1 MKLHK
6 SFIAKFVQASLFSCL
21 SFSVYAQDTNSEENK
36 PLVPSDEKEYEAAKA
51 SITES
56 INKAVE
62 DIKEKEKEVK
72 YDIQNK
78 GVTRGKENQSVSS
91 VYDIPTDAQGW
102 YLFSIDEGSRPLSNL
117 KLINN
122 TDIAS
127 TTEVF
132 STRWVQ
138 GGGNIFRP
146 PVTGVNNL
154 IYIENHGN
162 ITGKGTGPSNNQPAI
177 HLISGKDF
185 YFKNSGRITS
195 KQDTSE
201 IKAEKNLILENEG
214 SKDKDSPS
222 MLNKVNFKGKNVFLS
237 NTGYSLF
244 NDVNFG
250 RSNNFTFSNK
260 GTILSY
266 ITIDDFIKAGKGRY
280 RYEAPKPDSDT
291 EEKYKKYLEDFY
303 KNNPPKDK
311 DEYIATEYGGKKYVP
326 YETYRNIEEEYQK
339 YRRKIQDEEY
349 EKRHK
354 ENLERHKELEEEV
367 GHPVPFATEGRTA
380 VVSEG
385 YSITLCRP
393 GIECEGDFI
402 DSGNGTFV
410 NTNKLYEIYKKLHRV
425 SLKPKTVD
433 EFIKEG
439 NGAYINIKPIPT
451 RKTEKDYNSYKRDRE
466 FWGTYISTG
475 NFYGENSGDIPETL
489 RLSFNNGYFIN
500 SERAIIGKLSVNA
513 DKGLVVN
520 RGTAL
525 LDIYSYDGYKTMD
538 RLLEV
543 DLKNSKVLEG
553 SIINRESAETRV
565 IVNEDT
571 KIDGVLK
578 ANGSNET
585 LVVSR
590 DKDSELHNVEAGMD
604 KYVGFEHLEMQGKW
618 EIKEHDA
625 EFNKSITFNEANVEL
640 AGKKLIS
647 PEVTNTGSSTINV
660 TSNAEVKGNFT
671 NQGKVSLTG
680 TLTTSGNVENSG
692 AIEFNNG
699 LQGTKFVTSG
709 DYTGSGEKSLL
720 KMNVDASAGKSEF
733 DLLDVGGKASGTTKI
748 EFIDPTKLAAKM
760 KNRVKLVKTQSSDEN
775 AFSLVESKYGRYKYK
790 FYNVAHD
797 TDGYSNWYL
806 EQLPTFRKEV
816 AGIVSGFA
824 ASQNLFTHT
833 FHDRVAKDKLPE
845 EHTAWVRVYHHN
857 TKYQLNGV
865 DSKADAHSDTL
876 QLGYDALKYNK
887 GTNKF
892 TAGAYVSLGRQKSET
907 YLVEDDERVRSI
919 SKGYSLG
926 LYATW
931 EKPNWYV
938 DSWIQVNR
946 LKTKVNTSDG
956 RSDYKTTALQA
967 SLEAGYNKLLNKTD
981 NYAYYVQPQGQV
993 IYNHFHKPDMGEES
1007 AVLNPRYFVTRLG
1020 VRFYQQ
1026 SLKHPNHGE
1035 PYLALNWWHH
1045 TNQTSVVTDEKA
1057 ISIKGIKDLKNIEV
1071 GIDKWHITDNLSVW
1085 TNVGYYMGTHNYR
1098 DIRYNL
1104 GASYRF

>member
-6 SFIAKFVQASLFSCL
+6 SFIAKFLQASFFSCL
-21 SFSVYAQDTNSEENK
+21 SFSAYAQDVNTEENK
-36 PLVPSDEKEYEAAKA
+36 PLPLNDEGYEARKK
-51 SITES
+51 SITDN

-72 YDIQNK
+72 YDFETEGRPN
-78 GVTRGKENQSVSS
+78 VNRDETHSVFSHYNTPTENVG
-91 VYDIPTDAQGW
+91 Y
-102 YLFSIDEGSRPLSNL
+102 YLFEIGSGHPKVNNL
-117 KLINN
+117 KLVNN
-122 TDIAS
+122 TDLS
-127 TTEVF
+127 SYTEVF
-132 STRWVQ
+132 STRWVKNGQ
-138 GGGNIFRP
+138 YGS
-146 PVTGVNNL
+146 GVNNL
-154 IYIENHGN
+154 AYIENNGN
-162 ITGKGTGPSNNQPAI
+162 ITGKGTGLNEPAI
-177 HLISGKDF
+177 HFISKNDF
-185 YFKNSGRITS
+185 YFKNNGKITTNTQGTIATNGRMV
-195 KQDTSE
+195 
-201 IKAEKNLILENEG
+201 LENKSSL
-214 SKDKDSPS
+214 SKHDISGHKTTI
-222 MLNKVNFKGKNVFLS
+222 LNSGKLDDLSIWGRDLFFS
-237 NTGYSLF
+237 NTGEFNNTGGGRPISKREYINAGTVLNELF
-244 NDVNFG
+244 
-250 RSNNFTFSNK
+250 RSYEDLINFTTDQLREYPRIS
-260 GTILSY
+260 
-266 ITIDDFIKAGKGRY
+266 A
-280 RYEAPKPDSDT
+280 
-291 EEKYKKYLEDFY
+291 
-303 KNNPPKDK
+303 NNL
-311 DEYIATEYGGKKYVP
+311 YGV
-326 YETYRNIEEEYQK
+326 
-339 YRRKIQDEEY
+339 
-349 EKRHK
+349 
-354 ENLERHKELEEEV
+354 
-367 GHPVPFATEGRTA
+367 
-380 VVSEG
+380 
-385 YSITLCRP
+385 
-393 GIECEGDFI
+393 
-402 DSGNGTFV
+402 
-410 NTNKLYEIYKKLHRV
+410 
-425 SLKPKTVD
+425 
-433 EFIKEG
+433 
-439 NGAYINIKPIPT
+439 
-451 RKTEKDYNSYKRDRE
+451 
-466 FWGTYISTG
+466 
-475 NFYGENSGDIPETL
+475 NSGK
-489 RLSFNNGYFIN
+489 LSGLIQMTFKDGYFIN
-500 SERAIIGKLSVNA
+500 SGKIDGLLLMA
-513 DKGLVVN
+513 DKGLFVN

-525 LDIYSYDGYKTMD
+525 VNIYSYSGAQKLT
-538 RLLEV
+538 V
-543 DLKNSKVLEG
+543 DLKDSTLLKNSSLDRKQ
-553 SIINRESAETRV
+553 AETRV
-565 IVNEDT
+565 IVNEKTIIED
-571 KIDGVLK
+571 ILEADGT
-578 ANGSNET
+578 NET

-590 DKDSELHNVEAGMD
+590 DNNEAKEIHNFEAN

-618 EIKEHDA
+618 AIKEYDA
-625 EFNKSITFNEANVEL
+625 EFNKSITFNDANVEL
-640 AGKKLIS
+640 ADKKLIS
-647 PEVTNTGSSTINV
+647 PEITNTDSSTINV

-671 NQGKVSLTG
+671 NQGTVSLTG

-692 AIEFNNG
+692 TIEFNNG
-699 LQGTKFVTSG
+699 LQGTKFVTAG
-709 DYTGSGEKSLL
+709 NYTGVGEKSLL

-806 EQLPTFRKEV
+806 EQLPTFRKEA

-833 FHDRVAKDKLPE
+833 FHDRAAKDKLPE

-857 TKYQLNGV
+857 TKYQLSGV

-907 YLVEDDERVRSI
+907 YLVEDDERVRST

-981 NYAYYVQPQGQV
+981 NYAYYAQPQGQV
-993 IYNHFHKPDMGEES
+993 IYNHFHKPDMGEEL

-1020 VRFYQQ
+1020 LRFYQQ
-1026 SLKHPNHGE
+1026 SLNHPNHGE

>member
-21 SFSVYAQDTNSEENK
+21 SFSAYAQDVNTEENK
-36 PLVPSDEKEYEAAKA
+36 PLPLNDKGYEARRK
-51 SITES
+51 SITDN

-62 DIKEKEKEVK
+62 DIKEKEVK
-72 YDIQNK
+72 YDFETEGRPN
-78 GVTRGKENQSVSS
+78 VNRDETHSVFSHYNTPTENVG
-91 VYDIPTDAQGW
+91 Y
-102 YLFSIDEGSRPLSNL
+102 YLFEIGSGHPKVNNL
-117 KLINN
+117 KLVNN
-122 TDIAS
+122 TDLS
-127 TTEVF
+127 SYTEVF
-132 STRWVQ
+132 STRWVKNGQ
-138 GGGNIFRP
+138 YGS
-146 PVTGVNNL
+146 GVNNL
-154 IYIENHGN
+154 AYIENNGN
-162 ITGKGTGPSNNQPAI
+162 ITGKGTGLNEPAI
-177 HLISGKDF
+177 HFISKNDF
-185 YFKNSGRITS
+185 YFKNNGKITTNTQGTIATNGRMV
-195 KQDTSE
+195 
-201 IKAEKNLILENEG
+201 LENKSSL
-214 SKDKDSPS
+214 SKHDISGHKTTI
-222 MLNKVNFKGKNVFLS
+222 LNSGKLDDLSIWGRDLFFS
-237 NTGYSLF
+237 NTGEFNNTGGGRPISKREYINAGAVLNELF
-244 NDVNFG
+244 
-250 RSNNFTFSNK
+250 RSYEDLINFTTDQLREYPRIS
-260 GTILSY
+260 
-266 ITIDDFIKAGKGRY
+266 A
-280 RYEAPKPDSDT
+280 
-291 EEKYKKYLEDFY
+291 
-303 KNNPPKDK
+303 NNL
-311 DEYIATEYGGKKYVP
+311 YGV
-326 YETYRNIEEEYQK
+326 
-339 YRRKIQDEEY
+339 
-349 EKRHK
+349 
-354 ENLERHKELEEEV
+354 
-367 GHPVPFATEGRTA
+367 
-380 VVSEG
+380 
-385 YSITLCRP
+385 
-393 GIECEGDFI
+393 
-402 DSGNGTFV
+402 
-410 NTNKLYEIYKKLHRV
+410 
-425 SLKPKTVD
+425 
-433 EFIKEG
+433 
-439 NGAYINIKPIPT
+439 
-451 RKTEKDYNSYKRDRE
+451 
-466 FWGTYISTG
+466 
-475 NFYGENSGDIPETL
+475 NSGK
-489 RLSFNNGYFIN
+489 LSGLIQMTFKDGYFIN
-500 SERAIIGKLSVNA
+500 SGKIDGLLLMA
-513 DKGLVVN
+513 DKGLFVN

-525 LDIYSYDGYKTMD
+525 VNIYSYSGAQKLT
-538 RLLEV
+538 V
-543 DLKNSKVLEG
+543 DLKDSTLLKNSSLDRKQ
-553 SIINRESAETRV
+553 AETRV
-565 IVNEDT
+565 IVNEKTIIED
-571 KIDGVLK
+571 ILEADGT
-578 ANGSNET
+578 NET

-590 DKDSELHNVEAGMD
+590 DNSEEKEIHNFEANN

-618 EIKEHDA
+618 AIKEYDA
-625 EFNKSITFNEANVEL
+625 GFNKSITFNEANVEL
-640 AGKKLIS
+640 ADKKLIS
-647 PEVTNTGSSTINV
+647 PEVTNTDSSTINV
-660 TSNAEVKGNFT
+660 TSNAEVNGNFT
-671 NQGKVSLTG
+671 NEGKVSLTG

-692 AIEFNNG
+692 TIEFNHG
-699 LQGTKFVTSG
+699 LQGTKFVT
-709 DYTGSGEKSLL
+709 TGNYAGTGEKSLL

-775 AFSLVESKYGRYKYK
+775 AFSLVEYKYGRYKYK

-833 FHDRVAKDKLPE
+833 FHDRAAKDKLPE

-931 EKPNWYV
+931 EKTNWYV

-993 IYNHFHKPDMGEES
+993 IYNHFHKPDMGEEL

-1020 VRFYQQ
+1020 LRFYQQ
-1026 SLKHPNHGE
+1026 SLNHPNHGE

>member
-6 SFIAKFVQASLFSCL
+6 SFIAKFLQASFFSCL
-21 SFSVYAQDTNSEENK
+21 SFSAYAQDVNTEENK
-36 PLVPSDEKEYEAAKA
+36 PLPLNDEGYEARKK
-51 SITES
+51 SITDN

-72 YDIQNK
+72 YDFETEGRPN
-78 GVTRGKENQSVSS
+78 VNRDETHSVFSHYNTPTENVG
-91 VYDIPTDAQGW
+91 Y
-102 YLFSIDEGSRPLSNL
+102 YLFEIGSGHPKVNNL
-117 KLINN
+117 KLVNN
-122 TDIAS
+122 TDLS
-127 TTEVF
+127 SYTEVF
-132 STRWVQ
+132 STRWVKNGQ
-138 GGGNIFRP
+138 YGS
-146 PVTGVNNL
+146 GVNNL
-154 IYIENHGN
+154 AYIENNGN
-162 ITGKGTGPSNNQPAI
+162 ITGKGTGLNEPAI
-177 HLISGKDF
+177 HFISKNDF
-185 YFKNSGRITS
+185 YFKNNVKITTNTQGTIATNGRMV
-195 KQDTSE
+195 
-201 IKAEKNLILENEG
+201 LENKSSL
-214 SKDKDSPS
+214 SKHDISGHKTTI
-222 MLNKVNFKGKNVFLS
+222 LNSGKLDDLSIWGRDLFFS
-237 NTGYSLF
+237 NTGEFNNTGGGRPISKREYINAGAVLNELF
-244 NDVNFG
+244 
-250 RSNNFTFSNK
+250 RSYEDLINFTTDQLREYPRIS
-260 GTILSY
+260 
-266 ITIDDFIKAGKGRY
+266 A
-280 RYEAPKPDSDT
+280 
-291 EEKYKKYLEDFY
+291 
-303 KNNPPKDK
+303 NNL
-311 DEYIATEYGGKKYVP
+311 YGV
-326 YETYRNIEEEYQK
+326 
-339 YRRKIQDEEY
+339 
-349 EKRHK
+349 
-354 ENLERHKELEEEV
+354 
-367 GHPVPFATEGRTA
+367 
-380 VVSEG
+380 
-385 YSITLCRP
+385 
-393 GIECEGDFI
+393 
-402 DSGNGTFV
+402 
-410 NTNKLYEIYKKLHRV
+410 
-425 SLKPKTVD
+425 
-433 EFIKEG
+433 
-439 NGAYINIKPIPT
+439 
-451 RKTEKDYNSYKRDRE
+451 
-466 FWGTYISTG
+466 
-475 NFYGENSGDIPETL
+475 NSGK
-489 RLSFNNGYFIN
+489 LSGLIQMTFKDGYFIN
-500 SERAIIGKLSVNA
+500 SGKIDGLLLMA
-513 DKGLVVN
+513 DKGLFVN

-525 LDIYSYDGYKTMD
+525 VNIYSYSGAQKLT
-538 RLLEV
+538 V
-543 DLKNSKVLEG
+543 DLKDSTLLKNSSLDRKQ
-553 SIINRESAETRV
+553 AETRV
-565 IVNEDT
+565 IVNEKTIIED
-571 KIDGVLK
+571 ILEADGT
-578 ANGSNET
+578 NET

-590 DKDSELHNVEAGMD
+590 DNNEAKEIHNFEAN

-618 EIKEHDA
+618 AIKEYDA
-625 EFNKSITFNEANVEL
+625 EFNKSITFNDANVEL
-640 AGKKLIS
+640 ADKKLIS
-647 PEVTNTGSSTINV
+647 PEITNTDSSTINV

-671 NQGKVSLTG
+671 NQGTVSLTG

-692 AIEFNNG
+692 TIEFNNG
-699 LQGTKFVTSG
+699 LQGTKFVTAG
-709 DYTGSGEKSLL
+709 NYTGVGEKSLL

-806 EQLPTFRKEV
+806 EQLPTFRKEA

-833 FHDRVAKDKLPE
+833 FHDRAAKDKLPE

-857 TKYQLNGV
+857 TKYQLSGV

-907 YLVEDDERVRSI
+907 YLVEDDERVRST

-981 NYAYYVQPQGQV
+981 NYAYYAQPQGQV
-993 IYNHFHKPDMGEES
+993 IYNHFHKPDMGEEL

-1020 VRFYQQ
+1020 LRFYQQ
-1026 SLKHPNHGE
+1026 SLNHPNHGE

>member
-6 SFIAKFVQASLFSCL
+6 SFIAKFLQASFFSCL
-21 SFSVYAQDTNSEENK
+21 SFSAYAQDVNTEENK
-36 PLVPSDEKEYEAAKA
+36 PLPLNDEGYEARKK
-51 SITES
+51 SITDN

-72 YDIQNK
+72 YDFETEGRPN
-78 GVTRGKENQSVSS
+78 VNRDETHSVFSHYNTPTENVG
-91 VYDIPTDAQGW
+91 Y
-102 YLFSIDEGSRPLSNL
+102 YLFEIGSGHPKVNNL
-117 KLINN
+117 KLVNN
-122 TDIAS
+122 TDLS
-127 TTEVF
+127 SYTEVF
-132 STRWVQ
+132 STRWVKNGQ
-138 GGGNIFRP
+138 YGS
-146 PVTGVNNL
+146 GVNNL
-154 IYIENHGN
+154 AYIENNGN
-162 ITGKGTGPSNNQPAI
+162 ITGKGTGLNEPAI
-177 HLISGKDF
+177 HFISKNDF
-185 YFKNSGRITS
+185 YFKNNGKITINTQGTIATNGRMV
-195 KQDTSE
+195 
-201 IKAEKNLILENEG
+201 LENKSSL
-214 SKDKDSPS
+214 SKHDISGHKTTI
-222 MLNKVNFKGKNVFLS
+222 LNSGKLDDLSIWGRDLFFS
-237 NTGYSLF
+237 NTGEFNNTGGGRPISKREYINAGAVLNELF
-244 NDVNFG
+244 
-250 RSNNFTFSNK
+250 RSYEDLINFTTDQLREYPRIS
-260 GTILSY
+260 
-266 ITIDDFIKAGKGRY
+266 A
-280 RYEAPKPDSDT
+280 
-291 EEKYKKYLEDFY
+291 
-303 KNNPPKDK
+303 NNL
-311 DEYIATEYGGKKYVP
+311 YGV
-326 YETYRNIEEEYQK
+326 
-339 YRRKIQDEEY
+339 
-349 EKRHK
+349 
-354 ENLERHKELEEEV
+354 
-367 GHPVPFATEGRTA
+367 
-380 VVSEG
+380 
-385 YSITLCRP
+385 
-393 GIECEGDFI
+393 
-402 DSGNGTFV
+402 
-410 NTNKLYEIYKKLHRV
+410 
-425 SLKPKTVD
+425 
-433 EFIKEG
+433 
-439 NGAYINIKPIPT
+439 
-451 RKTEKDYNSYKRDRE
+451 
-466 FWGTYISTG
+466 
-475 NFYGENSGDIPETL
+475 NSGK
-489 RLSFNNGYFIN
+489 LSGLIQMTFKDGYFIN
-500 SERAIIGKLSVNA
+500 SGKIDGLLLMA
-513 DKGLVVN
+513 DKGLFVN

-525 LDIYSYDGYKTMD
+525 VNIYSYSGAQKLT
-538 RLLEV
+538 V
-543 DLKNSKVLEG
+543 DLKDSTLLKNSSLDRKQ
-553 SIINRESAETRV
+553 AETRV
-565 IVNEDT
+565 IVNEKTIIED
-571 KIDGVLK
+571 ILEADGT
-578 ANGSNET
+578 NET

-590 DKDSELHNVEAGMD
+590 DNSEEKEIHNFEANN

-618 EIKEHDA
+618 AIKEYDA
-625 EFNKSITFNEANVEL
+625 EFNKSITFNDANVEL
-640 AGKKLIS
+640 ADKKLIS
-647 PEVTNTGSSTINV
+647 PEITNTDSSTINV

-671 NQGKVSLTG
+671 NQGTVSLTG

-692 AIEFNNG
+692 TIEFNNG
-699 LQGTKFVTSG
+699 LQGTKFVTAG
-709 DYTGSGEKSLL
+709 NYTGVGEKSLL

-806 EQLPTFRKEV
+806 EQLPTFRKEA

-833 FHDRVAKDKLPE
+833 FHDRAAKDKLPE

-907 YLVEDDERVRSI
+907 YLVEDDERVRST

-981 NYAYYVQPQGQV
+981 NYAYYAQPQGQV
-993 IYNHFHKPDMGEES
+993 IYNHFHKPDMGEEL

-1020 VRFYQQ
+1020 LRFYQQ
-1026 SLKHPNHGE
+1026 SLNHPNHGE

>member
-6 SFIAKFVQASLFSCL
+6 SFIAKFLQASFFSCL
-21 SFSVYAQDTNSEENK
+21 SFSAYAQDVNTEENK
-36 PLVPSDEKEYEAAKA
+36 PLPLNDEGYEARKK
-51 SITES
+51 SITDN

-72 YDIQNK
+72 YDFETEGRPN
-78 GVTRGKENQSVSS
+78 VNRDETHSVFSHYNTPTENVG
-91 VYDIPTDAQGW
+91 Y
-102 YLFSIDEGSRPLSNL
+102 YLFEIGSGHPKVNNL
-117 KLINN
+117 KLVNN
-122 TDIAS
+122 TDLS
-127 TTEVF
+127 SYTEVF
-132 STRWVQ
+132 STRWVKNGQ
-138 GGGNIFRP
+138 YGS
-146 PVTGVNNL
+146 GVNNL
-154 IYIENHGN
+154 AYIENNGN
-162 ITGKGTGPSNNQPAI
+162 ITGKGTGLNEPAI
-177 HLISGKDF
+177 HFISKNDF
-185 YFKNSGRITS
+185 YFKNNGKITTNTQGTIATNGRMV
-195 KQDTSE
+195 
-201 IKAEKNLILENEG
+201 LENKSSL
-214 SKDKDSPS
+214 SKHDISGHKTTI
-222 MLNKVNFKGKNVFLS
+222 LNSGKLDDLSIWGRDLFFS
-237 NTGYSLF
+237 NTGEFNNTGGGRPISKREYINAGAVLNELF
-244 NDVNFG
+244 
-250 RSNNFTFSNK
+250 RSYEDLINFTTDQLREYPRIS
-260 GTILSY
+260 
-266 ITIDDFIKAGKGRY
+266 A
-280 RYEAPKPDSDT
+280 
-291 EEKYKKYLEDFY
+291 
-303 KNNPPKDK
+303 NNL
-311 DEYIATEYGGKKYVP
+311 YGV
-326 YETYRNIEEEYQK
+326 
-339 YRRKIQDEEY
+339 
-349 EKRHK
+349 
-354 ENLERHKELEEEV
+354 
-367 GHPVPFATEGRTA
+367 
-380 VVSEG
+380 
-385 YSITLCRP
+385 
-393 GIECEGDFI
+393 
-402 DSGNGTFV
+402 
-410 NTNKLYEIYKKLHRV
+410 
-425 SLKPKTVD
+425 
-433 EFIKEG
+433 
-439 NGAYINIKPIPT
+439 
-451 RKTEKDYNSYKRDRE
+451 
-466 FWGTYISTG
+466 
-475 NFYGENSGDIPETL
+475 NSGK
-489 RLSFNNGYFIN
+489 LSGLIQMTFKDGYFIN
-500 SERAIIGKLSVNA
+500 SGKIDGLLLMA
-513 DKGLVVN
+513 DKGLFVN

-525 LDIYSYDGYKTMD
+525 VNIYSYSGAQKLT
-538 RLLEV
+538 V
-543 DLKNSKVLEG
+543 DLKDSTLLKNSSLDRKQ
-553 SIINRESAETRV
+553 AETRV
-565 IVNEDT
+565 IVNEKTIIED
-571 KIDGVLK
+571 ILEADGT
-578 ANGSNET
+578 NET

-590 DKDSELHNVEAGMD
+590 DNNEAKEIHNFEAN

-618 EIKEHDA
+618 AIKEYDA
-625 EFNKSITFNEANVEL
+625 EFNKSITFNDANVEL
-640 AGKKLIS
+640 ADKKLIS
-647 PEVTNTGSSTINV
+647 PEITNTDSSTINV

-671 NQGKVSLTG
+671 NQGTVSLTG

-692 AIEFNNG
+692 TIEFNNG
-699 LQGTKFVTSG
+699 LQGTKFVTAG
-709 DYTGSGEKSLL
+709 NYTGVGEKSLL

-806 EQLPTFRKEV
+806 EQLPTFRKEA

-833 FHDRVAKDKLPE
+833 FHDRAAKDKLPE

-857 TKYQLNGV
+857 TKYQLSGV

-907 YLVEDDERVRSI
+907 YLVEDDERVRST

-981 NYAYYVQPQGQV
+981 NYAYYAQPQGQV
-993 IYNHFHKPDMGEES
+993 IYNHFHKPDMGEEL

-1020 VRFYQQ
+1020 LRFYQQ
-1026 SLKHPNHGE
+1026 SLNHPNHGE

>member
-21 SFSVYAQDTNSEENK
+21 SFSAYAQDANSEENK
-36 PLVPSDEKEYEAAKA
+36 PLPLNDKGYEARRK
-51 SITES
+51 SITDN

-72 YDIQNK
+72 YDFETEGRPN
-78 GVTRGKENQSVSS
+78 VNRDETHSVFSHYNTPTENVG
-91 VYDIPTDAQGW
+91 Y
-102 YLFSIDEGSRPLSNL
+102 YLFEIGSGHPNVNNL
-117 KLINN
+117 KLVNN
-122 TDIAS
+122 TNLS
-127 TTEVF
+127 SLTEVF
-132 STRWVQ
+132 SDRHTAKKE
-138 GGGNIFRP
+138 N
-146 PVTGVNNL
+146 GVNNL
-154 IYIENHGN
+154 AYIENNGN
-162 ITGKGTGPSNNQPAI
+162 ITGLGTGIDEPAI
-177 HLISGKDF
+177 YLGSKNDF
-185 YFKNSGRITS
+185 YFKNNGKIITKTQGWMSGSRTMV
-195 KQDTSE
+195 
-201 IKAEKNLILENEG
+201 LENKG
-214 SKDKDSPS
+214 SLSKHNISGGKTTL
-222 MLNKVNFKGKNVFLS
+222 LNSGKLEDLSIWGRDLFFS
-237 NTGYSLF
+237 NTGEF
-244 NDVNFG
+244 NNTGGG
-250 RSNNFTFSNK
+250 RPISK
-260 GTILSY
+260 
-266 ITIDDFIKAGKGRY
+266 R
-280 RYEAPKPDSDT
+280 
-291 EEKYKKYLEDFY
+291 
-303 KNNPPKDK
+303 
-311 DEYIATEYGGKKYVP
+311 EYINAGAVLNELFRSYEDLIDFTTDQLREYP
-326 YETYRNIEEEYQK
+326 RISAN
-339 YRRKIQDEEY
+339 
-349 EKRHK
+349 
-354 ENLERHKELEEEV
+354 NL
-367 GHPVPFATEGRTA
+367 
-380 VVSEG
+380 
-385 YSITLCRP
+385 
-393 GIECEGDFI
+393 
-402 DSGNGTFV
+402 
-410 NTNKLYEIYKKLHRV
+410 
-425 SLKPKTVD
+425 
-433 EFIKEG
+433 
-439 NGAYINIKPIPT
+439 
-451 RKTEKDYNSYKRDRE
+451 
-466 FWGTYISTG
+466 
-475 NFYGENSGDIPETL
+475 YGVNSGK
-489 RLSFNNGYFIN
+489 LSGLIQMKFKDGYFIN
-500 SERAIIGKLSVNA
+500 SGKIDGLLLMA
-513 DKGLVVN
+513 DKGLFVN

-525 LDIYSYDGYKTMD
+525 VNIYSYSGAQKLT
-538 RLLEV
+538 V
-543 DLKNSKVLEG
+543 DLKDSTLLKNSSLDRKQ
-553 SIINRESAETRV
+553 AETRV
-565 IVNEDT
+565 IVNEKTIIED
-571 KIDGVLK
+571 ILEADGT
-578 ANGSNET
+578 NET

-590 DKDSELHNVEAGMD
+590 DNSEEKEIHNFEANN

-618 EIKEHDA
+618 AIKEYDA
-625 EFNKSITFNEANVEL
+625 EFNKSITFNDANVEL
-640 AGKKLIS
+640 ADKKLIS
-647 PEVTNTGSSTINV
+647 PEITNTDSSTINV

-671 NQGKVSLTG
+671 NQGTVSLTG

-692 AIEFNNG
+692 TIEFNNG
-699 LQGTKFVTSG
+699 LQGTKFVT
-709 DYTGSGEKSLL
+709 TGNYAGTGEKSLL
-720 KMNVDASAGKSEF
+720 KMNVDASVGKSEF

-993 IYNHFHKPDMGEES
+993 IYNHFHKPDMGEELD
-1007 AVLNPRYFVTRLG
+1007 VLNPRYFVTRLG

-1071 GIDKWHITDNLSVW
+1071 GIDKWYITDNLSVW

>member
-21 SFSVYAQDTNSEENK
+21 SFSAYAQDVNSEENK
-36 PLVPSDEKEYEAAKA
+36 PLVPSNEKEYETAKA
-51 SITES
+51 SIADN
-56 INKAVE
+56 INKAVD
-62 DIKEKEKEVK
+62 DIKNKEKEVK
-72 YDIQNK
+72 YDTEFENDQFSVNRKKNQNIS
-78 GVTRGKENQSVSS
+78 GVFNKPNENGGS
-91 VYDIPTDAQGW
+91 
-102 YLFSIDEGSRPLSNL
+102 YLFHVDDDKKKVNNL

-122 TDIAS
+122 TDLS
-127 TTEVF
+127 SYTEVF
-132 STRWVQ
+132 TDQWYS
-138 GGGNIFRP
+138 GSGAEHA
-146 PVTGVNNL
+146 
-154 IYIENHGN
+154 YIENNGN
-162 ITGKGTGPSNNQPAI
+162 ITGKGPNETAHAI
-177 HLISGKDF
+177 HLHSSEDF
-185 YFKNSGRITS
+185 YFKNKGKITS
-195 KQDTSE
+195 FATSDEELAE
-201 IKAEKNLILENEG
+201 IRRLDEDRHSEVAAPSEKKPDEADYCCDDRQRYITNDISSSNLVVENEG
-214 SKDKDSPS
+214 SGS
-222 MLNKVNFKGKNVFLS
+222 MLAKFKFDG
-237 NTGYSLF
+237 
-244 NDVNFG
+244 G
-250 RSNNFTFSNK
+250 RVTFSNK
-260 GTILSY
+260 ENALVSNSSIKAGTLIFSNKGVMGPRNDTPM
-266 ITIDDFIKAGKGRY
+266 TIDEFIKAGRGRY
-280 RYEAPKPDSDT
+280 ETLT
-291 EEKYKKYLEDFY
+291 ENTSIGIKYREYIDNSILDNYKKTREFIAA
-303 KNNPPKDK
+303 K
-311 DEYIATEYGGKKYVP
+311 DEYIAKKYGTKKLVP
-326 YETYRNIEEEYQK
+326 YKDYEKIIEEYSSRPNRGGIK
-339 YRRKIQDEEY
+339 YLKLY
-349 EKRHK
+349 
-354 ENLERHKELEEEV
+354 
-367 GHPVPFATEGRTA
+367 
-380 VVSEG
+380 
-385 YSITLCRP
+385 
-393 GIECEGDFI
+393 ECEGCSPEKWIETDELFKI
-402 DSGNGTFV
+402 DLDNF
-410 NTNKLYEIYKKLHRV
+410 EE
-425 SLKPKTVD
+425 SLKPKTIE
-433 EFIKEG
+433 EFVKECG
-439 NGAYINIKPIPT
+439 KECDDLLKTPHWRTEHAYNY
-451 RKTEKDYNSYKRDRE
+451 DYMRE
-466 FWGTYISTG
+466 FNSNTTIIDTK
-475 NFYGENSGDIPETL
+475 NLQGENTGTLSGTSYMKFKD
-489 RLSFNNGYFIN
+489 GYFIN
-500 SERAIIGKLSVNA
+500 SSTGSIDWLKVYAG
-513 DKGLVVN
+513 KGLIVN

-525 LDIYSYDGYKTMD
+525 LDIKDNGQDSG
-538 RLLEV
+538 LLTV
-543 DLKNSKVLEG
+543 DLKNSNVSKYKSSYSETVIN
-553 SIINRESAETRV
+553 SQINRKSAPTRV
-565 IVNEDT
+565 IVNEET
-571 KIDGVLK
+571 KIDGKLE
-578 ANGSNET
+578 ANGTNET

-590 DKDSELHNVEAGMD
+590 DTDSELHNVEAGMD

-618 EIKEHDA
+618 AIKEHDA
-625 EFNKSITFNEANVEL
+625 EFKKSITFNEANVEL
-640 AGKKLIS
+640 SGKKLIS
-647 PEVTNTGSSTINV
+647 PEVTNTASSTINV

-680 TLTTSGNVENSG
+680 TLATSGNVENSG
-692 AIEFNNG
+692 TIEFNNG
-699 LQGTKFVTSG
+699 LQGTRLVTSG

-720 KMNVDASAGKSEF
+720 NMNVDASAGKSEF

-797 TDGYSNWYL
+797 IDGYSNWYL

-833 FHDRVAKDKLPE
+833 FHDRAAKDKLPE

-865 DSKADAHSDTL
+865 DSKADAYSDTL

-993 IYNHFHKPDMGEES
+993 IYNHFHKPDMGEEL

>member
-6 SFIAKFVQASLFSCL
+6 SFIAKFLQASFFSCL
-21 SFSVYAQDTNSEENK
+21 SFSAYAQDVNTEENK
-36 PLVPSDEKEYEAAKA
+36 PLPLNDEGYEARKK
-51 SITES
+51 SITDN

-72 YDIQNK
+72 YDFETEGRPN
-78 GVTRGKENQSVSS
+78 VNRDETHSVFSHYNTPTENVG
-91 VYDIPTDAQGW
+91 Y
-102 YLFSIDEGSRPLSNL
+102 YLFEIGSGHPKVNNL
-117 KLINN
+117 KLVNN
-122 TDIAS
+122 TDLS
-127 TTEVF
+127 SYTEVF
-132 STRWVQ
+132 STRWVKNGQ
-138 GGGNIFRP
+138 YGS
-146 PVTGVNNL
+146 GVNNL
-154 IYIENHGN
+154 AYIENNGN
-162 ITGKGTGPSNNQPAI
+162 ITGKGTGLNEPAI
-177 HLISGKDF
+177 HFISKNDF
-185 YFKNSGRITS
+185 YFKNNGKITTNTQGTIATNGRMV
-195 KQDTSE
+195 
-201 IKAEKNLILENEG
+201 LENKSSL
-214 SKDKDSPS
+214 SKHDISGHKTTI
-222 MLNKVNFKGKNVFLS
+222 LNSGKLDDLSIWGRDLFFS
-237 NTGYSLF
+237 NTGEFNNTGGGRPISKREYINAGAVLNELF
-244 NDVNFG
+244 
-250 RSNNFTFSNK
+250 RSYEDLINFTTDQLREYPRIS
-260 GTILSY
+260 
-266 ITIDDFIKAGKGRY
+266 A
-280 RYEAPKPDSDT
+280 
-291 EEKYKKYLEDFY
+291 
-303 KNNPPKDK
+303 NNL
-311 DEYIATEYGGKKYVP
+311 YGV
-326 YETYRNIEEEYQK
+326 
-339 YRRKIQDEEY
+339 
-349 EKRHK
+349 
-354 ENLERHKELEEEV
+354 
-367 GHPVPFATEGRTA
+367 
-380 VVSEG
+380 
-385 YSITLCRP
+385 
-393 GIECEGDFI
+393 
-402 DSGNGTFV
+402 
-410 NTNKLYEIYKKLHRV
+410 
-425 SLKPKTVD
+425 
-433 EFIKEG
+433 
-439 NGAYINIKPIPT
+439 
-451 RKTEKDYNSYKRDRE
+451 
-466 FWGTYISTG
+466 
-475 NFYGENSGDIPETL
+475 NSGK
-489 RLSFNNGYFIN
+489 LSGLIQMTFKDGYFIN
-500 SERAIIGKLSVNA
+500 SGKIDGLLLMA
-513 DKGLVVN
+513 DKGLFVN

-525 LDIYSYDGYKTMD
+525 VNIYSYSGAQKLT
-538 RLLEV
+538 V
-543 DLKNSKVLEG
+543 DLKDSTLLKNSSLDRKQ
-553 SIINRESAETRV
+553 AETRV
-565 IVNEDT
+565 IVNEKTIIED
-571 KIDGVLK
+571 ILEADGT
-578 ANGSNET
+578 NET

-590 DKDSELHNVEAGMD
+590 DNNEAKEIHNFEAN

-618 EIKEHDA
+618 AIKEYDA
-625 EFNKSITFNEANVEL
+625 EFNKSITFNDANVEL
-640 AGKKLIS
+640 ADKKLIS
-647 PEVTNTGSSTINV
+647 PEITNTDSSTINV

-680 TLTTSGNVENSG
+680 TLATSGNVENSG
-692 AIEFNNG
+692 TIEFNHG
-699 LQGTKFVTSG
+699 LQGTKFVT
-709 DYTGSGEKSLL
+709 TGNYAGTGEKSLL

-775 AFSLVESKYGRYKYK
+775 AFSLVEYKYGRYKYK

-833 FHDRVAKDKLPE
+833 FHDRAAKDKLPE

-931 EKPNWYV
+931 EKTNWYV

-993 IYNHFHKPDMGEES
+993 IYNHFHKPDMGEEL

-1020 VRFYQQ
+1020 LRFYQQ
-1026 SLKHPNHGE
+1026 SLNHPNHGE

>member
-21 SFSVYAQDTNSEENK
+21 SFSAYAQDVNTEENK
-36 PLVPSDEKEYEAAKA
+36 PLPLNDKGCEARRK
-51 SITES
+51 SITDN

-62 DIKEKEKEVK
+62 DIKEKEVK
-72 YDIQNK
+72 YDFETEGRPN
-78 GVTRGKENQSVSS
+78 VNRDETHSVFSHYNTPTENVG
-91 VYDIPTDAQGW
+91 Y
-102 YLFSIDEGSRPLSNL
+102 YLFEIGSGHPKVNNL
-117 KLINN
+117 KLVNN
-122 TDIAS
+122 TDLS
-127 TTEVF
+127 SYTEVF
-132 STRWVQ
+132 STRWVKNGQ
-138 GGGNIFRP
+138 YGS
-146 PVTGVNNL
+146 GVNNL
-154 IYIENHGN
+154 AYIENNGN
-162 ITGKGTGPSNNQPAI
+162 ITGKGTGLNEPAI
-177 HLISGKDF
+177 HFISKNDF
-185 YFKNSGRITS
+185 YFKNNGKITTNTQGTIATNGRMV
-195 KQDTSE
+195 
-201 IKAEKNLILENEG
+201 LENKSSL
-214 SKDKDSPS
+214 SKHDISGHKTTI
-222 MLNKVNFKGKNVFLS
+222 LNSGKLDDLSIWGRDLFFS
-237 NTGYSLF
+237 NTGEFNNTGGGRPISKREYINAGAVLNELF
-244 NDVNFG
+244 
-250 RSNNFTFSNK
+250 RSYEDLINFTTDQLREYPRIS
-260 GTILSY
+260 
-266 ITIDDFIKAGKGRY
+266 A
-280 RYEAPKPDSDT
+280 
-291 EEKYKKYLEDFY
+291 
-303 KNNPPKDK
+303 NNL
-311 DEYIATEYGGKKYVP
+311 YGV
-326 YETYRNIEEEYQK
+326 
-339 YRRKIQDEEY
+339 
-349 EKRHK
+349 
-354 ENLERHKELEEEV
+354 
-367 GHPVPFATEGRTA
+367 
-380 VVSEG
+380 
-385 YSITLCRP
+385 
-393 GIECEGDFI
+393 
-402 DSGNGTFV
+402 
-410 NTNKLYEIYKKLHRV
+410 
-425 SLKPKTVD
+425 
-433 EFIKEG
+433 
-439 NGAYINIKPIPT
+439 
-451 RKTEKDYNSYKRDRE
+451 
-466 FWGTYISTG
+466 
-475 NFYGENSGDIPETL
+475 NSGK
-489 RLSFNNGYFIN
+489 LSGLIQMTFKDGYFIN
-500 SERAIIGKLSVNA
+500 SGKIDGLLLMA
-513 DKGLVVN
+513 DKGLFVN

-525 LDIYSYDGYKTMD
+525 VNIYSYSGAQKLT
-538 RLLEV
+538 V
-543 DLKNSKVLEG
+543 DLKDSTLLKNSSLDRKQ
-553 SIINRESAETRV
+553 AETRV
-565 IVNEDT
+565 IVNEKTIIED
-571 KIDGVLK
+571 ILEADGT
-578 ANGSNET
+578 NET

-590 DKDSELHNVEAGMD
+590 DNSEEKEIHNFEANN

-618 EIKEHDA
+618 AIKEYDA
-625 EFNKSITFNEANVEL
+625 EFNKSITFNDANVEL
-640 AGKKLIS
+640 ADKKLIS
-647 PEVTNTGSSTINV
+647 PEITNTDSSTINV

-671 NQGKVSLTG
+671 NQGTVSLTG

-692 AIEFNNG
+692 TIEFNNG
-699 LQGTKFVTSG
+699 LQGTKFVTAG
-709 DYTGSGEKSLL
+709 NYTGVGEKSLL

-806 EQLPTFRKEV
+806 EQLPTFRKEA

-833 FHDRVAKDKLPE
+833 FHDRAAKDKLPE

-907 YLVEDDERVRSI
+907 YLVEDDERVRST

-981 NYAYYVQPQGQV
+981 NYAYYAQPQGQV
-993 IYNHFHKPDMGEES
+993 IYNHFHKPDMGEEL

-1020 VRFYQQ
+1020 LRFYQQ
-1026 SLKHPNHGE
+1026 SLNHPNHGE

>member
-21 SFSVYAQDTNSEENK
+21 SFSAYAQDVNSEENK
-36 PLVPSDEKEYEAAKA
+36 PLVPSNEKEYEAAKA
-51 SITES
+51 SITEH
-56 INKAVE
+56 INNAV
-62 DIKEKEKEVK
+62 DRIKKEEEKIV
-72 YDIQNK
+72 YDRK
-78 GVTRGKENQSVSS
+78 VEGKSVFSDGNESVSGL
-91 VYDIPTDAQGW
+91 YNKPIDGGP
-102 YLFSIDEGSRPLSNL
+102 YLFALQSLRPPVNNL
-117 KLINN
+117 KLINI

-132 STRWVQ
+132 STRWGQ
-138 GGGNIFRP
+138 NGQYGS
-146 PVTGVNNL
+146 GVNNL
-154 IYIENHGN
+154 AYIENTGN

-177 HLISGKDF
+177 YLISGNDF
-185 YFKNSGRITS
+185 YLKNSGKITS
-195 KQDTSE
+195 AQDTSE
-201 IKAEKNLILENEG
+201 IHASNNLVLENDG
-214 SKDKDSPS
+214 SKS
-222 MLNKVNFKGKNVFLS
+222 MLDKFEFTGKNIFLS
-237 NTGYSLF
+237 NNKNSLLA
-244 NDVNFG
+244 NSSVRAYENLI
-250 RSNNFTFSNK
+250 FSNK
-260 GTILSY
+260 GVIGPRNDTPMTL
-266 ITIDDFIKAGKGRY
+266 DEFIKVRGGG
-280 RYEAPKPDSDT
+280 YEDINDNANIKRKYDEYLKDLNRKLS
-291 EEKYKKYLEDFY
+291 EKRKEFIAA
-303 KNNPPKDK
+303 K
-311 DEYIATEYGGKKYVP
+311 DEYIAKNYGTEEFVP
-326 YETYRNIEEEYQK
+326 YKDYKKKIDEYSSRPGNSAISMMVKACTYEELTHGGCKHEPMVSTK
-339 YRRKIQDEEY
+339 DLFRIDVDTLERSFEPLTIDEFVKKHGKECGKECEIQPD
-349 EKRHK
+349 KRTK
-354 ENLERHKELEEEV
+354 EN
-367 GHPVPFATEGRTA
+367 
-380 VVSEG
+380 
-385 YSITLCRP
+385 Y
-393 GIECEGDFI
+393 D
-402 DSGNGTFV
+402 N
-410 NTNKLYEIYKKLHRV
+410 Y
-425 SLKPKTVD
+425 
-433 EFIKEG
+433 IKEF
-439 NGAYINIKPIPT
+439 KPG
-451 RKTEKDYNSYKRDRE
+451 KTKIYADNLS
-466 FWGTYISTG
+466 
-475 NFYGENSGDIPETL
+475 GENTGKVLGTL
-489 RLSFNNGYFIN
+489 DMTFSDGYFIN
-500 SERAIIGKLSVNA
+500 SGEIDKLDLTA
-513 DKGLVVN
+513 YGGLFVN

-525 LDIYSYDGYKTMD
+525 LKIDGFIGT
-538 RLLEV
+538 LTV
-543 DLKNSKVLEG
+543 DLKNSTVLEG
-553 SIINRESAETRV
+553 SIIDRGSAKTRV
-565 IVNEDT
+565 IVNEET

-590 DKDSELHNVEAGMD
+590 DKNSELHNVEAGMD

-640 AGKKLIS
+640 ADKKLIS
-647 PEVTNTGSSTINV
+647 PKVTNTASSTINV

-671 NQGKVSLTG
+671 NRGTVSLTG

-692 AIEFNNG
+692 TIEFNHG
-699 LQGTKFVTSG
+699 LQGTKFVTTG
-709 DYTGSGEKSLL
+709 NYTTGTGEKSLL

-833 FHDRVAKDKLPE
+833 FHDRAAKDKLPE
-845 EHTAWVRVYHHN
+845 EHTAWVRVYHPN

-865 DSKADAHSDTL
+865 DSKADAYSDTL

-956 RSDYKTTALQA
+956 RSDYKMTALQA

-993 IYNHFHKPDMGEES
+993 IYNHFHKPDMGEEL
-1007 AVLNPRYFVTRLG
+1007 AVLNPRYFITRLG
-1020 VRFYQQ
+1020 VRFYQK
-1026 SLKHPNHGE
+1026 SLKHPNHGG

>member
-21 SFSVYAQDTNSEENK
+21 SFSAYAQDVNTEENK
-36 PLVPSDEKEYEAAKA
+36 PLPLNDKGYEARRK
-51 SITES
+51 SITDN

-72 YDIQNK
+72 YDFETEGRPN
-78 GVTRGKENQSVSS
+78 VNRDETHSVFSHYNTPTENVG
-91 VYDIPTDAQGW
+91 Y
-102 YLFSIDEGSRPLSNL
+102 YLFEIGSGHPKVNNL
-117 KLINN
+117 KLVNN
-122 TDIAS
+122 TDLS
-127 TTEVF
+127 SYTEVF
-132 STRWVQ
+132 STRWVKNGQ
-138 GGGNIFRP
+138 YGS
-146 PVTGVNNL
+146 GVNNL
-154 IYIENHGN
+154 AYIENNGN
-162 ITGKGTGPSNNQPAI
+162 ITGKGTGLNEPAI
-177 HLISGKDF
+177 HFISKNDF
-185 YFKNSGRITS
+185 YFKNNGKITTNTQGTIATNGRMV
-195 KQDTSE
+195 
-201 IKAEKNLILENEG
+201 LENKSSL
-214 SKDKDSPS
+214 SKHDISGHKTTI
-222 MLNKVNFKGKNVFLS
+222 LNSGKLDDLSIWGRDLFFS
-237 NTGYSLF
+237 NTGEFNNTGGGRPISKREYINAGAVLNELF
-244 NDVNFG
+244 
-250 RSNNFTFSNK
+250 RSYEDLINFTTDQLREYPRIS
-260 GTILSY
+260 
-266 ITIDDFIKAGKGRY
+266 A
-280 RYEAPKPDSDT
+280 
-291 EEKYKKYLEDFY
+291 
-303 KNNPPKDK
+303 NNL
-311 DEYIATEYGGKKYVP
+311 YGV
-326 YETYRNIEEEYQK
+326 
-339 YRRKIQDEEY
+339 
-349 EKRHK
+349 
-354 ENLERHKELEEEV
+354 
-367 GHPVPFATEGRTA
+367 
-380 VVSEG
+380 
-385 YSITLCRP
+385 
-393 GIECEGDFI
+393 
-402 DSGNGTFV
+402 
-410 NTNKLYEIYKKLHRV
+410 
-425 SLKPKTVD
+425 
-433 EFIKEG
+433 
-439 NGAYINIKPIPT
+439 
-451 RKTEKDYNSYKRDRE
+451 
-466 FWGTYISTG
+466 
-475 NFYGENSGDIPETL
+475 NSGK
-489 RLSFNNGYFIN
+489 LSGLIQMTFKDGYFIN
-500 SERAIIGKLSVNA
+500 SGKIDGLLLMA
-513 DKGLVVN
+513 DKGLFVN

-525 LDIYSYDGYKTMD
+525 VNIYSYSGAQKLT
-538 RLLEV
+538 V
-543 DLKNSKVLEG
+543 DLKDSTLLKNSSLDRKQ
-553 SIINRESAETRV
+553 AETRV
-565 IVNEDT
+565 IVNEKTIIED
-571 KIDGVLK
+571 ILEADGT
-578 ANGSNET
+578 NET

-590 DKDSELHNVEAGMD
+590 DNNEAKEIHNFEAN

-618 EIKEHDA
+618 AIKEYDA
-625 EFNKSITFNEANVEL
+625 EFNKSITFNDANVEL
-640 AGKKLIS
+640 ADKKLIS
-647 PEVTNTGSSTINV
+647 PEITNTDSSTINV

-671 NQGKVSLTG
+671 NQGTVSLTG

-692 AIEFNNG
+692 TIEFNNG
-699 LQGTKFVTSG
+699 LQGTKFVT
-709 DYTGSGEKSLL
+709 TGNYAGTGEKSLL

-806 EQLPTFRKEV
+806 EQLPTFRKEA

-833 FHDRVAKDKLPE
+833 FHDRAAKDKLPE

-857 TKYQLNGV
+857 TKYQLSGV

-907 YLVEDDERVRSI
+907 YLVEDDERVRST

-981 NYAYYVQPQGQV
+981 NYAYYAQPQGQV
-993 IYNHFHKPDMGEES
+993 IYNHFHKPDMGEEL

-1020 VRFYQQ
+1020 LRFYQQ
-1026 SLKHPNHGE
+1026 SLNHPNHGE

>member
-6 SFIAKFVQASLFSCL
+6 SFIAKFLQASFFSCL
-21 SFSVYAQDTNSEENK
+21 SFSAYAQDVNTEENK
-36 PLVPSDEKEYEAAKA
+36 PLPLNDEGYEARKK
-51 SITES
+51 SITDN

-72 YDIQNK
+72 YDFETEGRPN
-78 GVTRGKENQSVSS
+78 VNRDETHSVFSHYNTPTENVG
-91 VYDIPTDAQGW
+91 Y
-102 YLFSIDEGSRPLSNL
+102 YLFEIGSGHPKVNNL
-117 KLINN
+117 KLVNN
-122 TDIAS
+122 TDLS
-127 TTEVF
+127 SYTEVF
-132 STRWVQ
+132 STRWVKNGQ
-138 GGGNIFRP
+138 YGS
-146 PVTGVNNL
+146 GVNNL
-154 IYIENHGN
+154 AYIENNGN
-162 ITGKGTGPSNNQPAI
+162 ITGKGTGLNEPAI
-177 HLISGKDF
+177 HFISKNDF
-185 YFKNSGRITS
+185 YFKNNGKITTNTQGTIATNGRMV
-195 KQDTSE
+195 
-201 IKAEKNLILENEG
+201 LENKSSL
-214 SKDKDSPS
+214 SKHDISGHKTTI
-222 MLNKVNFKGKNVFLS
+222 LNSGKLDDLSIWGRDLFFS
-237 NTGYSLF
+237 NTGEFNNTGGGRPISKREYINAGAVLNELF
-244 NDVNFG
+244 
-250 RSNNFTFSNK
+250 RSYEDLINFTTDQLREYPRIS
-260 GTILSY
+260 
-266 ITIDDFIKAGKGRY
+266 A
-280 RYEAPKPDSDT
+280 
-291 EEKYKKYLEDFY
+291 
-303 KNNPPKDK
+303 NNL
-311 DEYIATEYGGKKYVP
+311 YGV
-326 YETYRNIEEEYQK
+326 
-339 YRRKIQDEEY
+339 
-349 EKRHK
+349 
-354 ENLERHKELEEEV
+354 
-367 GHPVPFATEGRTA
+367 
-380 VVSEG
+380 
-385 YSITLCRP
+385 
-393 GIECEGDFI
+393 
-402 DSGNGTFV
+402 
-410 NTNKLYEIYKKLHRV
+410 
-425 SLKPKTVD
+425 
-433 EFIKEG
+433 
-439 NGAYINIKPIPT
+439 
-451 RKTEKDYNSYKRDRE
+451 
-466 FWGTYISTG
+466 
-475 NFYGENSGDIPETL
+475 NSGK
-489 RLSFNNGYFIN
+489 LSGLIQMTFKDGYFIN
-500 SERAIIGKLSVNA
+500 SGKIDGLLLMA
-513 DKGLVVN
+513 DKCLFVN

-525 LDIYSYDGYKTMD
+525 VNIYSYSGAQKLT
-538 RLLEV
+538 V
-543 DLKNSKVLEG
+543 DLKDSTLLKNSSLDRKQ
-553 SIINRESAETRV
+553 AETRV
-565 IVNEDT
+565 IVNEKTIIED
-571 KIDGVLK
+571 ILEADGT
-578 ANGSNET
+578 NET

-590 DKDSELHNVEAGMD
+590 DNSEGKEIHNFEAN
-604 KYVGFEHLEMQGKW
+604 KYVGFEKLEMQGKW
-618 EIKEHDA
+618 DIKQYDA

-647 PEVTNTGSSTINV
+647 PEVTNTDSSTINV

-671 NQGKVSLTG
+671 NQGTVSLKG
-680 TLTTSGNVENSG
+680 ALTTSGNVENSG
-692 AIEFNNG
+692 TIEFNHG
-699 LQGTKFVTSG
+699 LQGTKFVTAG
-709 DYTGSGEKSLL
+709 NYTGTGEKSLL

-733 DLLDVGGKASGTTKI
+733 DLLDIGGKASGTTKI
-748 EFIDPTKLAAKM
+748 AFMDPTKLAAKM
-760 KNRVKLVKTQSSDEN
+760 KNRVKLVQTQSSDEN

-790 FYNVAHD
+790 FYNVAND

-865 DSKADAHSDTL
+865 DSKADAYSDTL

-907 YLVEDDERVRSI
+907 YLVEDDERVRSS

-993 IYNHFHKPDMGEES
+993 IYNHFHKPDMGEELD
-1007 AVLNPRYFVTRLG
+1007 VLNPRYFVTRLG
-1020 VRFYQQ
+1020 LRFYQQ

>member
-21 SFSVYAQDTNSEENK
+21 SFSAYAQDVNSEENK
-36 PLVPSDEKEYEAAKA
+36 PLVPSNEKEYEAAKA
-51 SITES
+51 SITEH
-56 INKAVE
+56 INNAV
-62 DIKEKEKEVK
+62 DRIKKEEEKIV
-72 YDIQNK
+72 YDRK
-78 GVTRGKENQSVSS
+78 VEGKSVFSDGNESVSGL
-91 VYDIPTDAQGW
+91 YNKPIDGGP
-102 YLFSIDEGSRPLSNL
+102 YLFALQSLRPPVNNL
-117 KLINN
+117 KLINI

-132 STRWVQ
+132 STRWGQ
-138 GGGNIFRP
+138 NGQYGS
-146 PVTGVNNL
+146 GVNNL
-154 IYIENHGN
+154 AYIENTGN

-177 HLISGKDF
+177 YLISGNDF
-185 YFKNSGRITS
+185 YLKNSGKITS
-195 KQDTSE
+195 AQDTSE
-201 IKAEKNLILENEG
+201 IHASNNLVLENDG
-214 SKDKDSPS
+214 SKS
-222 MLNKVNFKGKNVFLS
+222 MLDKFEFTGKNIFLS
-237 NTGYSLF
+237 NNKNSLLA
-244 NDVNFG
+244 NSSVRAYENLI
-250 RSNNFTFSNK
+250 FSNK
-260 GTILSY
+260 GVIGPRNDTPMTL
-266 ITIDDFIKAGKGRY
+266 DEFIKVRGGG
-280 RYEAPKPDSDT
+280 YEDINDNANIKRKYDEYLKDLNRKLS
-291 EEKYKKYLEDFY
+291 EKRKEFIAA
-303 KNNPPKDK
+303 K
-311 DEYIATEYGGKKYVP
+311 DEYIAKNYGTEEFVP
-326 YETYRNIEEEYQK
+326 YKDYKKKIDEYSSRPGNSAISMMVKACTYEELTHGGCKHEPMVSTK
-339 YRRKIQDEEY
+339 DLFRIDVDTLERSFEPLTIDEFVKKHGKECGKECEIQPD
-349 EKRHK
+349 KRTK
-354 ENLERHKELEEEV
+354 EN
-367 GHPVPFATEGRTA
+367 
-380 VVSEG
+380 
-385 YSITLCRP
+385 Y
-393 GIECEGDFI
+393 D
-402 DSGNGTFV
+402 N
-410 NTNKLYEIYKKLHRV
+410 Y
-425 SLKPKTVD
+425 
-433 EFIKEG
+433 IKEF
-439 NGAYINIKPIPT
+439 KPG
-451 RKTEKDYNSYKRDRE
+451 KTKIYADNLS
-466 FWGTYISTG
+466 
-475 NFYGENSGDIPETL
+475 GENTGKVLGTL
-489 RLSFNNGYFIN
+489 DMTFSDGYFIN
-500 SERAIIGKLSVNA
+500 SGEIDKLDLTA
-513 DKGLVVN
+513 YGGLFVN

-525 LDIYSYDGYKTMD
+525 LKIDGFIGT
-538 RLLEV
+538 LTV
-543 DLKNSKVLEG
+543 DLKNSTVLEG
-553 SIINRESAETRV
+553 SIIDRGSAKTRV
-565 IVNEDT
+565 IVNEET

-590 DKDSELHNVEAGMD
+590 DKNSELHNVEAGMD

-640 AGKKLIS
+640 ADKKLIS
-647 PEVTNTGSSTINV
+647 PKVTNTASSTINV

-671 NQGKVSLTG
+671 NRGTVSLTG

-692 AIEFNNG
+692 TIEFNHG
-699 LQGTKFVTSG
+699 LQGTKFVTTG
-709 DYTGSGEKSLL
+709 NYTTGTGEKSLL

-833 FHDRVAKDKLPE
+833 FHDRAAKDKLPE

-865 DSKADAHSDTL
+865 DSKADAYSDTL

-956 RSDYKTTALQA
+956 RSDYKMTALQA

-993 IYNHFHKPDMGEES
+993 IYNHFHKPDMGEEL
-1007 AVLNPRYFVTRLG
+1007 AVLNPRYFITRLG
-1020 VRFYQQ
+1020 VRFYQK
-1026 SLKHPNHGE
+1026 SLKHPNHGG

>member
-21 SFSVYAQDTNSEENK
+21 SFSAYAQDVNSEENK
-36 PLVPSDEKEYEAAKA
+36 PLVPSNEKEYEAAKA
-51 SITES
+51 SITEH
-56 INKAVE
+56 INNAV
-62 DIKEKEKEVK
+62 DRIKKEEEKIV
-72 YDIQNK
+72 YDRK
-78 GVTRGKENQSVSS
+78 VEGKSVFSDGNESVSGL
-91 VYDIPTDAQGW
+91 YNKPIDGGP
-102 YLFSIDEGSRPLSNL
+102 YLFALQSLRPPVNNL
-117 KLINN
+117 KLINI

-132 STRWVQ
+132 STRWGQ
-138 GGGNIFRP
+138 NGQYGS
-146 PVTGVNNL
+146 GVNNL
-154 IYIENHGN
+154 AYIENTGN

-177 HLISGKDF
+177 YLISGNDF
-185 YFKNSGRITS
+185 YLKNSGKITS
-195 KQDTSE
+195 AQDTSE
-201 IKAEKNLILENEG
+201 IHASNNLVLENDG
-214 SKDKDSPS
+214 SKS
-222 MLNKVNFKGKNVFLS
+222 MLDKFEFTGKNIFLS
-237 NTGYSLF
+237 NNKNSLLA
-244 NDVNFG
+244 NSSVRAYENLI
-250 RSNNFTFSNK
+250 FSNK
-260 GTILSY
+260 GVIGPRNDTPMTL
-266 ITIDDFIKAGKGRY
+266 DEFIKVRGGG
-280 RYEAPKPDSDT
+280 YEDINDNANIKRKYDEYLKDLNRKLS
-291 EEKYKKYLEDFY
+291 EKRKEFIAA
-303 KNNPPKDK
+303 K
-311 DEYIATEYGGKKYVP
+311 DEYIAKNYGTEEFVP
-326 YETYRNIEEEYQK
+326 YKDYKEMIDEYNSRPGNSAISMMAKACTYEELTHGGCKHEPMVSTK
-339 YRRKIQDEEY
+339 DLFRIDVDTLERSFKPLTIDGFVKKHGKECGKECEIQPD
-349 EKRHK
+349 KRTK
-354 ENLERHKELEEEV
+354 EN
-367 GHPVPFATEGRTA
+367 
-380 VVSEG
+380 
-385 YSITLCRP
+385 Y
-393 GIECEGDFI
+393 D
-402 DSGNGTFV
+402 N
-410 NTNKLYEIYKKLHRV
+410 Y
-425 SLKPKTVD
+425 
-433 EFIKEG
+433 IKEF
-439 NGAYINIKPIPT
+439 KPG
-451 RKTEKDYNSYKRDRE
+451 KTKIYADNLS
-466 FWGTYISTG
+466 
-475 NFYGENSGDIPETL
+475 GENTGKVLGTL
-489 RLSFNNGYFIN
+489 DMTFSDGYFIN
-500 SERAIIGKLSVNA
+500 SGEIDKLDLTA
-513 DKGLVVN
+513 YGGLFVN

-525 LDIYSYDGYKTMD
+525 LKIDGFIGT
-538 RLLEV
+538 LTV
-543 DLKNSKVLEG
+543 DLKNSTVLEG
-553 SIINRESAETRV
+553 SIIDRGSAKTRV
-565 IVNEDT
+565 IVNEET

-578 ANGSNET
+578 ANGTNET

-590 DKDSELHNVEAGMD
+590 DKDSELHNLEAGMD

-618 EIKEHDA
+618 AIKEYDA
-625 EFNKSITFNEANVEL
+625 EFNKSITFNDANVEL
-640 AGKKLIS
+640 ADKKLIS
-647 PEVTNTGSSTINV
+647 PEITNTDSSTINV

-671 NQGKVSLTG
+671 NQGTVSLTG

-692 AIEFNNG
+692 TIEFNHG
-699 LQGTKFVTSG
+699 LQGTKFVT
-709 DYTGSGEKSLL
+709 TGNYAGTGEKSLL
-720 KMNVDASAGKSEF
+720 KMNVDASASAGKSEF

-775 AFSLVESKYGRYKYK
+775 AFSFVEYKYGRYKYK

-833 FHDRVAKDKLPE
+833 FHDRAAKDKLPE

-956 RSDYKTTALQA
+956 RSDYKMTALQA

-993 IYNHFHKPDMGEES
+993 IYNHFHKPDMGEEL
-1007 AVLNPRYFVTRLG
+1007 AVLNPRYFITRLG
-1020 VRFYQQ
+1020 VRFYQK
-1026 SLKHPNHGE
+1026 SLKHPNHGG

>member
-21 SFSVYAQDTNSEENK
+21 SFSAYAQDVNSEENK
-36 PLVPSDEKEYEAAKA
+36 PLVPSNEKEYEAAKA
-51 SITES
+51 SITEH
-56 INKAVE
+56 INNAV
-62 DIKEKEKEVK
+62 DHIKKEEEKIV
-72 YDIQNK
+72 YDRK
-78 GVTRGKENQSVSS
+78 VEGKSVFSDGNESVSGL
-91 VYDIPTDAQGW
+91 YNKPIDGGP
-102 YLFSIDEGSRPLSNL
+102 YLFALQSLRPPVNNL
-117 KLINN
+117 KLINI

-132 STRWVQ
+132 STRWGQ
-138 GGGNIFRP
+138 NGQNGS
-146 PVTGVNNL
+146 GVNNL
-154 IYIENHGN
+154 VYIENHGN

-185 YFKNSGRITS
+185 YFKNSGKITS
-195 KQDTSE
+195 AQDTSK
-201 IKAEKNLILENEG
+201 IQASNNLVLENDG
-214 SKDKDSPS
+214 SKS
-222 MLNKVNFKGKNVFLS
+222 MLDKFEFTGKNIFLS
-237 NTGYSLF
+237 NNKDSLLA
-244 NDVNFG
+244 NSSVKATRNLI
-250 RSNNFTFSNK
+250 FSNK
-260 GTILSY
+260 GVIGPKNDTPMTL
-266 ITIDDFIKAGKGRY
+266 DEFIKAGRGRY
-280 RYEAPKPDSDT
+280 KKPSENDDIKQKYRKYEDEFYRDKF
-291 EEKYKKYLEDFY
+291 KKINEFIAA
-303 KNNPPKDK
+303 K
-311 DEYIATEYGGKKYVP
+311 DEYIAKKYGTEKLLP
-326 YETYRNIEEEYQK
+326 YKDYKKFIDEYLSGPQIDPYTPK
-339 YRRKIQDEEY
+339 DAIST
-349 EKRHK
+349 
-354 ENLERHKELEEEV
+354 
-367 GHPVPFATEGRTA
+367 AGRTCYIN
-380 VVSEG
+380 VDSTTGCSEEMVK
-385 YSITLCRP
+385 TEVL
-393 GIECEGDFI
+393 FTI
-402 DSGNGTFV
+402 D
-410 NTNKLYEIYKKLHRV
+410 LYNFQR
-425 SLKPKTVD
+425 SLKPIMTID
-433 EFIKEG
+433 EFTKACGKECDDLK
-439 NGAYINIKPIPT
+439 KPDEDT
-451 RKTEKDYNSYKRDRE
+451 KYLYNEYRKE
-466 FWGTYISTG
+466 FEPSTTNIST
-475 NFYGENSGDIPETL
+475 NNLQGENTGRVLGTL
-489 RLSFNNGYFIN
+489 DMTFSDGYFIN
-500 SERAIIGKLSVNA
+500 SGEIDKLDLWA
-513 DKGLVVN
+513 YGGLFVN

-525 LDIYSYDGYKTMD
+525 LEIHGGIGT
-538 RLLEV
+538 LTV
-543 DLKNSKVLEG
+543 DLKNSTVLEG
-553 SIINRESAETRV
+553 SSINRKSAPTRV
-565 IVNEDT
+565 IVNEET

-578 ANGSNET
+578 ANGTNET

-590 DKDSELHNVEAGMD
+590 DNNESKEIHNFEANN
-604 KYVGFEHLEMQGKW
+604 KYDGFENLEMQGKW
-618 EIKEHDA
+618 AIKEYDA

-640 AGKKLIS
+640 AGKKLIA
-647 PEVTNTGSSTINV
+647 PEVTNTDSSTINV

-692 AIEFNNG
+692 TIEFNNG
-699 LQGTKFVTSG
+699 LQGTKFVTIG
-709 DYTGSGEKSLL
+709 NYAGTGEKSLL

-833 FHDRVAKDKLPE
+833 FHDRAAKDKLPE
-845 EHTAWVRVYHHN
+845 EHTAWVRVYRHN

-907 YLVEDDERVRSI
+907 YLVEDDERVRSS

-956 RSDYKTTALQA
+956 RTDYKTTALQA

-993 IYNHFHKPDMGEES
+993 IYNHFHKPDMGEEL

>member
-21 SFSVYAQDTNSEENK
+21 SFSAYAQDVNSEENK
-36 PLVPSDEKEYEAAKA
+36 PLVPSNEKEYEAAKA
-51 SITES
+51 SITEH
-56 INKAVE
+56 INNAV
-62 DIKEKEKEVK
+62 DRIKKEEEKIV
-72 YDIQNK
+72 YDRK
-78 GVTRGKENQSVSS
+78 VEGKSVFSDGNESVSGL
-91 VYDIPTDAQGW
+91 YNKPIDADGY
-102 YLFSIDEGSRPLSNL
+102 YLFALQSLKPPLNNL

-132 STRWVQ
+132 STRWGQ
-138 GGGNIFRP
+138 NGQYGS
-146 PVTGVNNL
+146 GVNNL
-154 IYIENHGN
+154 AYIENTGN

-177 HLISGKDF
+177 YLISGNDF
-185 YFKNSGRITS
+185 YLKNSGKITS
-195 KQDTSE
+195 AQDTSE
-201 IKAEKNLILENEG
+201 IHASNNLVLENDG
-214 SKDKDSPS
+214 SKS
-222 MLNKVNFKGKNVFLS
+222 MLDKFEFTGKNIFLS
-237 NTGYSLF
+237 NNKNSLLA
-244 NDVNFG
+244 NSSVRAYENLI
-250 RSNNFTFSNK
+250 FSNK
-260 GTILSY
+260 GVIGPRNDTPMTL
-266 ITIDDFIKAGKGRY
+266 DEFIKVRGGG
-280 RYEAPKPDSDT
+280 YEDIKDNANIIR
-291 EEKYKKYLEDFY
+291 KYLEYRGDLNRKLSEKRKEFIAA
-303 KNNPPKDK
+303 K
-311 DEYIATEYGGKKYVP
+311 DEYIAKNYGTEEFVP
-326 YETYRNIEEEYQK
+326 YKDYKKKIDEYSSRPNVQPIGTMIKACTEEEFTHGGCN
-339 YRRKIQDEEY
+339 Y
-349 EKRHK
+349 EPMVSTKDLFRIDVDT
-354 ENLERHKELEEEV
+354 LERSFEPLTIDGFVKKHGKEC
-367 GHPVPFATEGRTA
+367 GK
-380 VVSEG
+380 
-385 YSITLCRP
+385 
-393 GIECEGDFI
+393 ECEIQPDERTKKNYDNYIKEFKPGK
-402 DSGNGTFV
+402 T
-410 NTNKLYEIYKKLHRV
+410 EIYARNL
-425 SLKPKTVD
+425 S
-433 EFIKEG
+433 
-439 NGAYINIKPIPT
+439 
-451 RKTEKDYNSYKRDRE
+451 
-466 FWGTYISTG
+466 
-475 NFYGENSGDIPETL
+475 GENTGKVLGTL
-489 RLSFNNGYFIN
+489 DMTFSDGYFIN
-500 SERAIIGKLSVNA
+500 SGEIDKLDLTA
-513 DKGLVVN
+513 YKGLFVN

-525 LDIYSYDGYKTMD
+525 LKIHGGIGT
-538 RLLEV
+538 LTV
-543 DLKNSKVLEG
+543 DLKNSNVSEG
-553 SIINRESAETRV
+553 SSINRYSAPTRV
-565 IVNEDT
+565 IVNENT
-571 KIDGVLK
+571 KIDGKLE
-578 ANGSNET
+578 ANGTDET

-618 EIKEHDA
+618 AIKEHDA
-625 EFNKSITFNEANVEL
+625 GFNKSITFNEANVEL
-640 AGKKLIS
+640 ADKKLIS
-647 PEVTNTGSSTINV
+647 PKVTNTDSSTINV
-660 TSNAEVKGNFT
+660 TSNAEVKGNLT

-692 AIEFNNG
+692 TIEFNNG
-699 LQGTKFVTSG
+699 LPSTKFVTSG
-709 DYTGSGEKSLL
+709 DYTGAGEKSLL

-733 DLLDVGGKASGTTKI
+733 NLLEVGGKASGTTKI

-833 FHDRVAKDKLPE
+833 FHDRAAKDKLPE
-845 EHTAWVRVYHHN
+845 EHTAWVRVYRHN

-907 YLVEDDERVRSI
+907 YLVEDDERVRSS

-993 IYNHFHKPDMGEES
+993 IYHHFHKPDMGEEL

>member
-21 SFSVYAQDTNSEENK
+21 SFSAYAQDVNSEENK
-36 PLVPSDEKEYEAAKA
+36 PLVPSNEKEYEAAKA
-51 SITES
+51 SITEH
-56 INKAVE
+56 INNAV
-62 DIKEKEKEVK
+62 DRIKKEEEKIV
-72 YDIQNK
+72 YDRK
-78 GVTRGKENQSVSS
+78 VEGKSVFSDGNESVSGL
-91 VYDIPTDAQGW
+91 YNKPIDGGP
-102 YLFSIDEGSRPLSNL
+102 YLFALQSLRPPVNNL
-117 KLINN
+117 KLINI

-132 STRWVQ
+132 STRWGQ
-138 GGGNIFRP
+138 NGQYGS
-146 PVTGVNNL
+146 GVNNL
-154 IYIENHGN
+154 AYIENTGN

-177 HLISGKDF
+177 YLISGNDF
-185 YFKNSGRITS
+185 YLKNSGKITS
-195 KQDTSE
+195 AQDTSE
-201 IKAEKNLILENEG
+201 IHASNNLVLENDG
-214 SKDKDSPS
+214 SKS
-222 MLNKVNFKGKNVFLS
+222 MLDKFEFTGKNIFLS
-237 NTGYSLF
+237 NNKNSLLA
-244 NDVNFG
+244 NSSVRAYENLI
-250 RSNNFTFSNK
+250 FSNK
-260 GTILSY
+260 GVIGPRNDTPMTL
-266 ITIDDFIKAGKGRY
+266 DEFIKVRGGG
-280 RYEAPKPDSDT
+280 YEDINDNANIKRKYDEYLKDLNRKLS
-291 EEKYKKYLEDFY
+291 EKRKEFIAA
-303 KNNPPKDK
+303 K
-311 DEYIATEYGGKKYVP
+311 DEYIAKNYGTEEFVP
-326 YETYRNIEEEYQK
+326 YKDYKKKIDEYSSRPGNSAISMMVKACTYEELTHGGCKHEPMVSTK
-339 YRRKIQDEEY
+339 DLFRIDVDTLERSFEPLTIDEFVKKHGKECGKECEIQPD
-349 EKRHK
+349 KRTK
-354 ENLERHKELEEEV
+354 EN
-367 GHPVPFATEGRTA
+367 
-380 VVSEG
+380 
-385 YSITLCRP
+385 Y
-393 GIECEGDFI
+393 D
-402 DSGNGTFV
+402 N
-410 NTNKLYEIYKKLHRV
+410 Y
-425 SLKPKTVD
+425 
-433 EFIKEG
+433 IKEF
-439 NGAYINIKPIPT
+439 KPG
-451 RKTEKDYNSYKRDRE
+451 KTKIYADNLS
-466 FWGTYISTG
+466 
-475 NFYGENSGDIPETL
+475 GENTGKVLGTL
-489 RLSFNNGYFIN
+489 DMTFSDGYFIN
-500 SERAIIGKLSVNA
+500 SGEIDKLDLTA
-513 DKGLVVN
+513 YGGLFVN

-525 LDIYSYDGYKTMD
+525 LKIDGFIGT
-538 RLLEV
+538 LTV
-543 DLKNSKVLEG
+543 DLKNSTVLEG
-553 SIINRESAETRV
+553 SIIDRGSAKTRV
-565 IVNEDT
+565 IVNEET

-590 DKDSELHNVEAGMD
+590 DKNSELHNVEAGMD

-640 AGKKLIS
+640 ADKKLIS
-647 PEVTNTGSSTINV
+647 PKVTNTASSTINV

-671 NQGKVSLTG
+671 NRGAVSLTG

-692 AIEFNNG
+692 TIEFNHG
-699 LQGTKFVTSG
+699 LQGTKFVTTG
-709 DYTGSGEKSLL
+709 NYTTGTGEKSLL

-833 FHDRVAKDKLPE
+833 FHDRAAKDKLPE

-865 DSKADAHSDTL
+865 DSKADAYSDTL

-956 RSDYKTTALQA
+956 RSDYKMTALQA

-993 IYNHFHKPDMGEES
+993 IYNHFHKPDMGEEL
-1007 AVLNPRYFVTRLG
+1007 AVLNPRYFITRLG
-1020 VRFYQQ
+1020 VRFYQK
-1026 SLKHPNHGE
+1026 SLKHPNHGG

>member
-21 SFSVYAQDTNSEENK
+21 SFSAYAQDVNSEENK
-36 PLVPSDEKEYEAAKA
+36 PLVPSNEKEYEAAKA
-51 SITES
+51 SITEH
-56 INKAVE
+56 INNAV
-62 DIKEKEKEVK
+62 DRIKKEEEKIV
-72 YDIQNK
+72 YDRK
-78 GVTRGKENQSVSS
+78 VEGKSVFSDGNESVSGL
-91 VYDIPTDAQGW
+91 YNKPIDGGP
-102 YLFSIDEGSRPLSNL
+102 YLFALQSLRPPVNNL
-117 KLINN
+117 KLINI

-132 STRWVQ
+132 STRWGQ
-138 GGGNIFRP
+138 NGQYGS
-146 PVTGVNNL
+146 GVNNL
-154 IYIENHGN
+154 AYIENTGN

-177 HLISGKDF
+177 YLISGNDF
-185 YFKNSGRITS
+185 YLKNSGKITS
-195 KQDTSE
+195 AQDTSE
-201 IKAEKNLILENEG
+201 IHASNNLVLENDG
-214 SKDKDSPS
+214 SKS
-222 MLNKVNFKGKNVFLS
+222 MLDKFEFTGKNIFLS
-237 NTGYSLF
+237 NNKNSLLA
-244 NDVNFG
+244 NSSVRAYENLI
-250 RSNNFTFSNK
+250 FSNK
-260 GTILSY
+260 GVIGPRNDTPMTL
-266 ITIDDFIKAGKGRY
+266 DEFIKVRGGG
-280 RYEAPKPDSDT
+280 YEDINDNANIKRKYDEYLKDLNRKLS
-291 EEKYKKYLEDFY
+291 EKRKEFIAA
-303 KNNPPKDK
+303 K
-311 DEYIATEYGGKKYVP
+311 DEYIAKNYGTEEFVP
-326 YETYRNIEEEYQK
+326 YKDYKKKIDEYSSRPGNSAISMMVKACTYEELTHGGCKHEPMVSTK
-339 YRRKIQDEEY
+339 DLFRIDVDTLERSFEPLTIDEFVKKHGKECGKECEIQPD
-349 EKRHK
+349 KRTK
-354 ENLERHKELEEEV
+354 EN
-367 GHPVPFATEGRTA
+367 
-380 VVSEG
+380 
-385 YSITLCRP
+385 Y
-393 GIECEGDFI
+393 D
-402 DSGNGTFV
+402 N
-410 NTNKLYEIYKKLHRV
+410 Y
-425 SLKPKTVD
+425 
-433 EFIKEG
+433 IKEF
-439 NGAYINIKPIPT
+439 KPG
-451 RKTEKDYNSYKRDRE
+451 KTKIYADNLS
-466 FWGTYISTG
+466 
-475 NFYGENSGDIPETL
+475 GENTGKVLGTL
-489 RLSFNNGYFIN
+489 DMTFSDGYFIN
-500 SERAIIGKLSVNA
+500 SGEIDKLDLTA
-513 DKGLVVN
+513 YGGLFVN

-525 LDIYSYDGYKTMD
+525 LKIDGFIGT
-538 RLLEV
+538 LTV
-543 DLKNSKVLEG
+543 DLKNSTVLEG
-553 SIINRESAETRV
+553 SIIDRGSAKTRV
-565 IVNEDT
+565 IVNEET

-590 DKDSELHNVEAGMD
+590 DKNSELHNVEAGMD

-640 AGKKLIS
+640 ADKKLIS
-647 PEVTNTGSSTINV
+647 PKVTNTDSSTINV

-671 NQGKVSLTG
+671 NRGTVSLTG

-692 AIEFNNG
+692 TIEFNHG
-699 LQGTKFVTSG
+699 LQGTKFVTTG
-709 DYTGSGEKSLL
+709 NYTTGTGEKSLL

-833 FHDRVAKDKLPE
+833 FHDRAAKDKLPE

-865 DSKADAHSDTL
+865 DSKADAYSDTL

-956 RSDYKTTALQA
+956 RSDYKMTALQA

-993 IYNHFHKPDMGEES
+993 IYNHFHKPDMGEEL
-1007 AVLNPRYFVTRLG
+1007 AVLNPRYFITRLG
-1020 VRFYQQ
+1020 VRFYQK
-1026 SLKHPNHGE
+1026 SLKHPNHGG

>member
-21 SFSVYAQDTNSEENK
+21 SFSAYAQDVNTEENK
-36 PLVPSDEKEYEAAKA
+36 PLPLNDKGYEARRK
-51 SITES
+51 SITDN

-72 YDIQNK
+72 YDFETEGRPN
-78 GVTRGKENQSVSS
+78 VNRDETHSVFSHYNTPTENVG
-91 VYDIPTDAQGW
+91 Y
-102 YLFSIDEGSRPLSNL
+102 YLFEIGSGHPKVNNL
-117 KLINN
+117 KLVNN
-122 TDIAS
+122 TDLS
-127 TTEVF
+127 SYTEVF
-132 STRWVQ
+132 STRWVKNGQ
-138 GGGNIFRP
+138 YGS
-146 PVTGVNNL
+146 GVNNL
-154 IYIENHGN
+154 AYIENNGN
-162 ITGKGTGPSNNQPAI
+162 ITGKGTGLNEPAI
-177 HLISGKDF
+177 HFISKNDF
-185 YFKNSGRITS
+185 YFKNNGKITTNTQGTIATNGRMV
-195 KQDTSE
+195 
-201 IKAEKNLILENEG
+201 LENKSSL
-214 SKDKDSPS
+214 SKHDISGHKTTI
-222 MLNKVNFKGKNVFLS
+222 LNSGKLDDLSIWGRDLFFS
-237 NTGYSLF
+237 NTGEFNNTGGGRPISKREYINAGAVLNELF
-244 NDVNFG
+244 
-250 RSNNFTFSNK
+250 RSYEDLINFTTDQLREYPRIS
-260 GTILSY
+260 
-266 ITIDDFIKAGKGRY
+266 A
-280 RYEAPKPDSDT
+280 
-291 EEKYKKYLEDFY
+291 
-303 KNNPPKDK
+303 NNL
-311 DEYIATEYGGKKYVP
+311 YGV
-326 YETYRNIEEEYQK
+326 
-339 YRRKIQDEEY
+339 
-349 EKRHK
+349 
-354 ENLERHKELEEEV
+354 
-367 GHPVPFATEGRTA
+367 
-380 VVSEG
+380 
-385 YSITLCRP
+385 
-393 GIECEGDFI
+393 
-402 DSGNGTFV
+402 
-410 NTNKLYEIYKKLHRV
+410 
-425 SLKPKTVD
+425 
-433 EFIKEG
+433 
-439 NGAYINIKPIPT
+439 
-451 RKTEKDYNSYKRDRE
+451 
-466 FWGTYISTG
+466 
-475 NFYGENSGDIPETL
+475 NSGK
-489 RLSFNNGYFIN
+489 LSGLIQMTFKDGYFIN
-500 SERAIIGKLSVNA
+500 SGKIDGLLLMA
-513 DKGLVVN
+513 DKGLFVN

-525 LDIYSYDGYKTMD
+525 VNIYSYSGAQKLT
-538 RLLEV
+538 V
-543 DLKNSKVLEG
+543 DLKDSTLLKNSSLDRKQ
-553 SIINRESAETRV
+553 AETRV
-565 IVNEDT
+565 IVNEKTIIED
-571 KIDGVLK
+571 ILEADGT
-578 ANGSNET
+578 NET

-590 DKDSELHNVEAGMD
+590 DNNEAKEIHNFEAN

-618 EIKEHDA
+618 AIKEYDA
-625 EFNKSITFNEANVEL
+625 EFNKSITFNDANVEL
-640 AGKKLIS
+640 ADKKLIS
-647 PEVTNTGSSTINV
+647 PEITNTDSSTINV
-660 TSNAEVKGNFT
+660 TSNAEVKGNLT

-692 AIEFNNG
+692 TIEFNNG
-699 LQGTKFVTSG
+699 LQGTKFVT
-709 DYTGSGEKSLL
+709 TGNYAGTGEKSLL

-833 FHDRVAKDKLPE
+833 FHDRAAKDKLPE

-993 IYNHFHKPDMGEES
+993 IYNHFHKPDMGEEL

>member
-21 SFSVYAQDTNSEENK
+21 SFSAYAQDVNTEENK
-36 PLVPSDEKEYEAAKA
+36 PLPLNDKGYEARRK
-51 SITES
+51 SITDN

-72 YDIQNK
+72 YDFETEGRPN
-78 GVTRGKENQSVSS
+78 VNRDETHSVFSHYNTPTENVG
-91 VYDIPTDAQGW
+91 Y
-102 YLFSIDEGSRPLSNL
+102 YLFEIGSGHPKVNNL
-117 KLINN
+117 KLVNN
-122 TDIAS
+122 TDLS
-127 TTEVF
+127 SYTEVF
-132 STRWVQ
+132 STRWVKNGQ
-138 GGGNIFRP
+138 YGS
-146 PVTGVNNL
+146 GVNNL
-154 IYIENHGN
+154 AYIENNGN
-162 ITGKGTGPSNNQPAI
+162 ITGKGTGLNEPAI
-177 HLISGKDF
+177 HFISKNDF
-185 YFKNSGRITS
+185 YFKNNGKITTNTQGTIATNGRMV
-195 KQDTSE
+195 
-201 IKAEKNLILENEG
+201 LENKSSL
-214 SKDKDSPS
+214 SKHDISGHKTTI
-222 MLNKVNFKGKNVFLS
+222 LNSGKLDDLSIWGRDLFFS
-237 NTGYSLF
+237 NTGEFNNTGGGRPISKREYINAGAVLNELF
-244 NDVNFG
+244 
-250 RSNNFTFSNK
+250 RSYEDLINFTTDQLREYPRIS
-260 GTILSY
+260 
-266 ITIDDFIKAGKGRY
+266 A
-280 RYEAPKPDSDT
+280 
-291 EEKYKKYLEDFY
+291 
-303 KNNPPKDK
+303 NNL
-311 DEYIATEYGGKKYVP
+311 YGV
-326 YETYRNIEEEYQK
+326 
-339 YRRKIQDEEY
+339 
-349 EKRHK
+349 
-354 ENLERHKELEEEV
+354 
-367 GHPVPFATEGRTA
+367 
-380 VVSEG
+380 
-385 YSITLCRP
+385 
-393 GIECEGDFI
+393 
-402 DSGNGTFV
+402 
-410 NTNKLYEIYKKLHRV
+410 
-425 SLKPKTVD
+425 
-433 EFIKEG
+433 
-439 NGAYINIKPIPT
+439 
-451 RKTEKDYNSYKRDRE
+451 
-466 FWGTYISTG
+466 
-475 NFYGENSGDIPETL
+475 NSGK
-489 RLSFNNGYFIN
+489 LSGLIQMTFKDGYFIN
-500 SERAIIGKLSVNA
+500 SGKIDGLLLMA
-513 DKGLVVN
+513 DKGLFVN

-525 LDIYSYDGYKTMD
+525 VNIYSYSGAQKLT
-538 RLLEV
+538 V
-543 DLKNSKVLEG
+543 DLKDSTLLKNSSLDRKQ
-553 SIINRESAETRV
+553 AETRV
-565 IVNEDT
+565 IVNEKTIIED
-571 KIDGVLK
+571 ILEADGT
-578 ANGSNET
+578 NET

-590 DKDSELHNVEAGMD
+590 DNNEAKEIHNFEAN

-618 EIKEHDA
+618 AIKEYDA

-640 AGKKLIS
+640 ADKKLIS
-647 PEVTNTGSSTINV
+647 PEVTNTDSSTINV
-660 TSNAEVKGNFT
+660 TSNAEVNGNFT
-671 NQGKVSLTG
+671 NEGKVSLTDK
-680 TLTTSGNVENSG
+680 LTTSGNVENSG
-692 AIEFNNG
+692 TIEFNNG
-699 LQGTKFVTSG
+699 LPSTKFVTSG
-709 DYTGSGEKSLL
+709 DYTGAGEKSLL

-733 DLLDVGGKASGTTKI
+733 NLLEVGGKASGTTKI

-790 FYNVAHD
+790 FYNVAND

-806 EQLPTFRKEV
+806 EQLSTFRKEV
-816 AGIVSGFA
+816 AGIVSSFA

-845 EHTAWVRVYHHN
+845 EHTAWVRGYHHN

-907 YLVEDDERVRSI
+907 YLVEDDERVRSN

-993 IYNHFHKPDMGEES
+993 IYNHFHKPDMGEEL

-1026 SLKHPNHGE
+1026 SLNHPNHGE

-1057 ISIKGIKDLKNIEV
+1057 ISIKGIKDLKNIEI
-1071 GIDKWHITDNLSVW
+1071 GIDKWRITDNLSVW

>member
-21 SFSVYAQDTNSEENK
+21 SFFAYAQDVNSEENK
-36 PLVPSDEKEYEAAKA
+36 PLPLNNEGYEARKK
-51 SITES
+51 SIADD
-56 INKAVE
+56 IDKAVK
-62 DIKEKEKEVK
+62 DIKEKEEKLT
-72 YDIQNK
+72 YDTFKDNQFSLTK
-78 GVTRGKENQSVSS
+78 KENQNISGIFDTPNESGGS
-91 VYDIPTDAQGW
+91 
-102 YLFSIDEGSRPLSNL
+102 YLFHVGGGDHKVNNL

-122 TDIAS
+122 TKLAS
-127 TTEVF
+127 GAEVF
-132 STRWVQ
+132 TDQWYYRTS
-138 GGGNIFRP
+138 GKP
-146 PVTGVNNL
+146 GVEHL
-154 IYIENHGN
+154 AYIENNGN
-162 ITGKGTGPSNNQPAI
+162 ITGKGPNETAHAI
-177 HLISGKDF
+177 YLHSSEDF
-185 YFKNSGRITS
+185 YFKNKGKITS
-195 KQDTSE
+195 LASREHPGNFAPDQRN
-201 IKAEKNLILENEG
+201 IKNVISSGNLILENEG
-214 SKDKDSPS
+214 SGS
-222 MLNKVNFKGKNVFLS
+222 MLDKFNFYGERVTFLNKENALVS
-237 NTGYSLF
+237 NSSIGAGTLI
-244 NDVNFG
+244 
-250 RSNNFTFSNK
+250 FSNK
-260 GTILSY
+260 GVMGPRNDTPM
-266 ITIDDFIKAGKGRY
+266 TIDEFIKAGRGHYDQALIKDY
-280 RYEAPKPDSDT
+280 IQ
-291 EEKYKKYLEDFY
+291 EKYRKYEDEFYRDKFKKRDEFIAA
-303 KNNPPKDK
+303 K
-311 DEYIATEYGGKKYVP
+311 DEYIAKKYG
-326 YETYRNIEEEYQK
+326 T
-339 YRRKIQDEEY
+339 
-349 EKRHK
+349 EKRLPYK
-354 ENLERHKELEEEV
+354 DYKKFIDE
-367 GHPVPFATEGRTA
+367 
-380 VVSEG
+380 
-385 YSITLCRP
+385 YSSGPWINPYTP
-393 GIECEGDFI
+393 KDAISIGGIECYINVDGTTGCSEEMVETEELFKI
-402 DSGNGTFV
+402 D
-410 NTNKLYEIYKKLHRV
+410 LYNFER
-425 SLKPKTVD
+425 SLKPPMTID
-433 EFIKEG
+433 EFIKARGKEFD
-439 NGAYINIKPIPT
+439 NLPKKPDKETKSNYNYYIDEFLTNTTKIN
-451 RKTEKDYNSYKRDRE
+451 TENLQ
-466 FWGTYISTG
+466 
-475 NFYGENSGDIPETL
+475 GENTGTVSGTL
-489 RLSFNNGYFIN
+489 NMKFKDGYFIN
-500 SERAIIGKLSVNA
+500 SGSIDSLNVNA
-513 DKGLVVN
+513 GKGLIVN
-520 RGTAL
+520 RGDAL
-525 LDIYSYDGYKTMD
+525 LDIKDNGQDSD
-538 RLLEV
+538 LLTV
-543 DLKNSKVLEG
+543 DLKHSIVLMG
-553 SIINRESAETRV
+553 SSINRKSAPTRV

-571 KIDGVLK
+571 NIAGVLK

-590 DKDSELHNVEAGMD
+590 NKNSELHNLEAGMD

-618 EIKEHDA
+618 AIKESDA
-625 EFNKSITFNEANVEL
+625 KFDKSITFNEANVEL
-640 AGKKLIS
+640 ADKKLIS
-647 PEVTNTGSSTINV
+647 PEVTNTDSSTINV
-660 TSNAEVKGNFT
+660 TSNAEVNGNFT
-671 NQGKVSLTG
+671 NEGKVSLTG
-680 TLTTSGNVENSG
+680 MLTTSGNVKNSG
-692 AIEFNNG
+692 TIEFNNG

-709 DYTGSGEKSLL
+709 DYTGAGEKSLL
-720 KMNVDASAGKSEF
+720 KMNVDASAGETEF
-733 DLLDVGGKASGTTKI
+733 DLLKVGGKASGTTKI
-748 EFIDPTKLAAKM
+748 AFMDPKKLEAKM
-760 KNRVKLVKTQSSDEN
+760 KNRVKLVQTQSSDEN
-775 AFSLVESKYGRYKYK
+775 AFSLVEYKYGRYKYK
-790 FYNVAHD
+790 FYNVAND
-797 TDGYSNWYL
+797 GGYSNWYL

-993 IYNHFHKPDMGEES
+993 IYNHFHKPDMGEELD
-1007 AVLNPRYFVTRLG
+1007 VLNPRYFVTRLG

-1026 SLKHPNHGE
+1026 SLNHPNHGE